1 MTTINT
7 TDDLL
12 TLLRENHEF
21 REAVRQAILTEE
33 LLSLPAV
40 FSAFASEIR
49 SDIKRL
55 EQGQQE
61 LRGSVNQLEEGQQ
74 ELRGSVNQLEEGQ
87 QELRGSVNQ
96 LEEGQQELRT
106 GQRELRGS
114 VNQLEEGQQELRTG
128 QRELRGSVNRLEE
141 GQQELRTGQREL
153 KSSVDAL
160 RGSSL
165 EQKLRTKLIPMVS
178 REFNVRRTY
187 PIWAPGIFAIHGS
200 SKEFDDRMVQAAE
213 SGIISEDD
221 EDRLRV
227 TDFIMRSQ
235 RKADRSTLWF
245 AVEASGVIHDDDITR
260 AKRSA
265 EVITKLYGQTAIPLV
280 YGYQIHEEQAKL
292 ASDLDVPVFIDTDRN

>member
-61 LRGSVNQLEEGQQ
+61 LRGSVKQLEEGQQ
-74 ELRGSVNQLEEGQ
+74 ELRGSVKQLEE
-87 QELRGSVNQ
+87 
-96 LEEGQQELRT
+96 

-114 VNQLEEGQQELRTG
+114 VK
-128 QRELRGSVNRLEE
+128 RLEE

-165 EQKLRTKLIPMVS
+165 EQKLKTKLIPLVS
-178 REFNVRRTY
+178 REFNVKRTY
-187 PIWAPGIFAIHGS
+187 PIWAPGIFVMYGS
-200 SKEFDDRMVQAAE
+200 AKEFDDRMVQAAE

-245 AVEASGVIHDDDITR
+245 AVEASGVINDDDITR
-260 AKRSA
+260 AKKSA

-292 ASDLDVPVFIDTDRN
+292 ARDLDVPVFIDADRD